1 MSSENKRRKRNLPIP
16 EEAISGAAGINDK
29 FEIEGYEIEVACE
42 KDKEIP
48 TKSNTKTLVA
58 NPNQRKGEYDIG
70 LQEGMVIPV
79 KAGGIEISKQG
90 KDQER

>member
-1 MSSENKRRKRNLPIP
+1 MSSKDKRTKRNLPIP

-29 FEIEGYEIEVACE
+29 FELEGYEIEVACE

-48 TKSNTKTLVA
+48 TKNNTKTLVA

-70 LQEGMVIPV
+70 LQEGMVIQV
-79 KAGGIEISKQG
+79 KDGGIEISKQA